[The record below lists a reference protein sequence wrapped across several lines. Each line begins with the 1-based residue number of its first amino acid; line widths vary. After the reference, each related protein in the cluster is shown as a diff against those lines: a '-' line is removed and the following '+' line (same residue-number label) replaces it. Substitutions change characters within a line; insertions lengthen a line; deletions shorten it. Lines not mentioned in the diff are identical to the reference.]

1 MKELREIFKEELVEI
16 RKADVEGSDIDY
28 EEVSRDDLA
37 PEVQKAIDVFSDYMD
52 RNDLGV
58 PKTPTER
65 INLLLDPRR
74 KKMSSEDCVANVCV
88 DNVQEGAQADYT
100 AARGDILRHRGFP
113 SGLWGKP

>member
-1 MKELREIFKEELVEI
+1 M
-16 RKADVEGSDIDY
+16 EGSAIDY
-28 EEVSRDDLA
+28 ENVSRDDLA
-37 PEVQKAIDVFSDYMD
+37 PEVQQAIDVFGDYMD
-52 RNDLGV
+52 RKDLGV
-58 PKTPTER
+58 LKTPTER
-65 INLLLDPRR
+65 INLLLDLRR